1 MSAATKAP
9 SHRSRASASATPADY
24 PHLSPHDLDSTVA
37 SPKLRILSGTGS
49 PCGEGNWIALSG
61 REVLLDEEYSEVEY
75 SDMEGEDDMIFDSP
89 PYYHYDDR
97 DMIPDPL
104 LAQQQHALH
113 HPTRHH
119 QQQPPP
125 PQQQHQQQQQQAHAA
140 VSSPPVYQQQPNRSR
155 RRRIAPVD
163 RHLLTEQEQE
173 DALRASLSTLLAT
186 TPRPKF
192 TQRQRPKKLYS
203 LDPRSQRSSPL
214 VPASPTHVY
223 YSSTTSPHLLPVV
236 SGSGGNGSSTG
247 NSSRLLL
254 SESPYGD
261 ISPVYFSGSYT
272 PLSWEY
278 ESGSSDSEMA
288 RSSTT
293 VLYGTSGGTS
303 GVSSAGGGSRRG
315 LFSAGDYGGR
325 DFYEIESTTL
335 NSAVA
340 EHHHFF
346 YPPSGST
353 TPLHS
358 PSEGGS
364 GSQLRLSVSGF
375 SSGSGK
381 SSHHSTAPLSP
392 LEPNPVDVC
401 ATTASTAERVL
412 SGPSSILAGRFV
424 SWSTKAQSILDHASK
439 VPLPASSSSESGGS
453 ESNSALSSP
462 DYTPPRSPCPS
473 PNLSPVSSGASTPTR
488 AHYYGH
494 SHHGPA
500 PSPPTTGTAAAA
512 AVGGGQ
518 PTRHRKRPP
527 SYHGHHHH
535 HSNNHPVIPEP
546 HQFFFSRALDQRAL
560 ASHVSI
566 ARIGMVGAL
575 CSPSHVGLRAGGAAG
590 QMLRGSSPL
599 RPAHTFP
606 APSPFVGGIV
616 RNAGGAG
623 GGGITPTAATS
634 TVTSG
639 GPTPVSSPTLG
650 STSDGGNRAGGS
662 GIAEA
667 DDKENWRWLG
677 PDLGL
682 NLWQATL
689 GAAVRLG
696 TRSVVTKASLASH
709 QAKETA
715 KAGSS
720 SGSVTPRRRPGP
732 IAEHSPNRPHHSPS
746 TSMTSSTELSR

>member
-9 SHRSRASASATPADY
+9 SHRSRASATATPADY
-24 PHLSPHDLDSTVA
+24 HHLSPHDLDSTAV

-61 REVLLDEEYSEVEY
+61 REVLLEEEYSEVEY

-113 HPTRHH
+113 HPARY
-119 QQQPPP
+119 QQ
-125 PQQQHQQQQQQAHAA
+125 QQQHQQQH
-140 VSSPPVYQQQPNRSR
+140 QQQPQPHQQPQRPFSAAMGK
-155 RRRIAPVD
+155 ILIC
-163 RHLLTEQEQE
+163 HL
-173 DALRASLSTLLAT
+173 SLSTLLAA

-236 SGSGGNGSSTG
+236 SGSGGNNGSGGGGGGPSNNG
-247 NSSRLLL
+247 RLLL

-278 ESGSSDSEMA
+278 ESGSSDSEAA
-288 RSSTT
+288 RSSTAG
-293 VLYGTSGGTS
+293 LYGSGGGS
-303 GVSSAGGGSRRG
+303 GGASSAGGSSRRG
-315 LFSAGDYGGR
+315 IFSGASSTGDFGGR
-325 DFYEIESTTL
+325 DYYEIESSTL
-335 NSAVA
+335 NSAA
-340 EHHHFF
+340 ADHQHFF
-346 YPPSGST
+346 YPSSGST

-358 PSEGGS
+358 PLEGG
-364 GSQLRLSVSGF
+364 GAGGAHLHLSVLST
-375 SSGSGK
+375 SSGGK
-381 SSHHSTAPLSP
+381 SSHHSTAPMSP

-401 ATTASTAERVL
+401 ATTASTAEKVL

-424 SWSTKAQSILDHASK
+424 SWSTKAQSILEHASK
-439 VPLPASSSSESGGS
+439 VPLPTSSGSSGWSSESGEEGS

-488 AHYYGH
+488 AHYY

-500 PSPPTTGTAAAA
+500 PSPPPGTVASAS
-512 AVGGGQ
+512 
-518 PTRHRKRPP
+518 RRKRCPPP
-527 SYHGHHHH
+527 SYHGHHGHH
-535 HSNNHPVIPEP
+535 HHHNHHNCNHPVIPEP

-575 CSPSHVGLRAGGAAG
+575 CSPSHVGLRAGGTAG
-590 QMLRGSSPL
+590 QMMLRGSSPL

-606 APSPFVGGIV
+606 APSPFMGGIV
-616 RNAGGAG
+616 RNTGGSV
-623 GGGITPTAATS
+623 TPTTTAAS

-639 GPTPVSSPTLG
+639 GPTPVSSPTLA
-650 STSDGGNRAGGS
+650 SSSDIGGHGDGS
-662 GIAEA
+662 GGMAGV

-689 GAAVRLG
+689 GAAVRFG

-709 QAKETA
+709 QAKESA

-720 SGSVTPRRRPGP
+720 GGGGSAAQERRPIPMG
-732 IAEHSPNRPHHSPS
+732 ERSPNRPHHSPS
-746 TSMTSSTELSR
+746 ASMTTST